1 MIVHAGHHDHLE
13 AGRRITWIGIAV
25 NAALIALKLFGGFV
39 GRSRALLADAV
50 HSLSDLVTDFVV
62 LVGLHFLGK
71 KEDAEHPYGHG
82 KIETLATLGVGS
94 ILLAAAVKIGYDAAT
109 AVSSGELSA
118 PHRYTIAIA
127 AFSIV
132 AKEMLYQATVRIG
145 RRAGSEAMVAN
156 AWHHRSDAW
165 SSVVTLIGV
174 GLASFVPRLRVLD
187 SYAALLVSFFI
198 IKVAVE
204 ILGGAV
210 RKIIDTAPSGRFI
223 EEVCETAE
231 SVDGVIECH
240 DVMARYYGP
249 VIRMELHIV
258 VDPQMT
264 VLQAHGIID
273 KVVAGVMARYSEVGK
288 ILVHVD
294 PRRKAE
300 ETDGDIEGSGI

>member
-1 MIVHAGHHDHLE
+1 MTHEGHTNHLE
-13 AGRRITWIGIAV
+13 TGRRITWIGIAV
-25 NAALIALKLFGGFV
+25 NVVLVGLKLLGGFA
-39 GRSRALLADAV
+39 GRSRALIADAV

-94 ILLAAAVKIGYDAAT
+94 VLLAAAVKIGYDAAT
-109 AVSSGELSA
+109 AVAGGELPA

-127 AFSIV
+127 AASIV
-132 AKEMLYQATVRIG
+132 AKELLYQATVRVG
-145 RRAGSEAMVAN
+145 RRVGSEAMVAN

-187 SYAALLVSFFI
+187 SYAALFVSFFI
-198 IKVAVE
+198 VKVAVE

-210 RKIIDTAPSGRFI
+210 RKIIDTTPSVRFI
-223 EEVCETAE
+223 EEVCETAA

-258 VDPQMT
+258 VDPGMT
-264 VLQAHGIID
+264 VLQAHDIID
-273 KVVAGVMARYSEVGK
+273 KVVAAVTTRFSEVGK

-294 PRRKAE
+294 PRCKAE
-300 ETDGDIEGSGI
+300 ETDGDIEGSNI

>member
-1 MIVHAGHHDHLE
+1 MTIQAGHHGHLG
-13 AGRRITWIGIAV
+13 AGRRITTIGIAL
-25 NAALIALKLFGGFV
+25 NAALIALKLFGGFA
-39 GRSRALLADAV
+39 GRSRALLADAA

-82 KIETLATLGVGS
+82 KIETLATLVVGS
-94 ILLAAAVKIGYDAAT
+94 VLLAAAVKIGYDAAT
-109 AVSSGELSA
+109 AVAGGELPA

-132 AKEMLYQATVRIG
+132 AKEWLYQVTVRTG

-165 SSVVTLIGV
+165 SSVVTLVGV

-198 IKVAVE
+198 VKVAVD
-204 ILGGAV
+204 IMGGAV
-210 RKIIDTAPSGRFI
+210 RKIIDTAPSVRFI
-223 EEVCETAE
+223 DEVCRTAE

-258 VDPQMT
+258 VDPLIT
-264 VLQAHGIID
+264 VLEAHGIID
-273 KVVAGVMARYSEVGK
+273 EVVAAVTARHNEIGK

-294 PRRKAE
+294 PRRKA
-300 ETDGDIEGSGI
+300 DGSGGGREGSTG